1 MLDYNDILL
10 WDLYIMTLSIGLAS
24 CWLSA
29 KKKSLT
35 DHVKDVILF
44 TVTDGAQLTKKKSNN
59 FQKKTKDK
67 MVRASG
73 YRLTSV

>member
-1 MLDYNDILL
+1 MGLIYNDFEYRVGKLL
-10 WDLYIMTLSIGLAS
+10 AVS
-24 CWLSA
+24 